1 MPFQSHHHVN
11 NATQHHRGVV
21 VGAVSVEEEMEDKS
35 REEDSILINE
45 GTLEVKN
52 VTLTNWKKIEYHSF
66 LFYHHQFL

>member
-52 VTLTNWKKIEYHSF
+52 VT
-66 LFYHHQFL
+66 